1 MTAAFVLAINMFIA
15 GIFALAFG
23 VVAAMNR
30 TAQGA
35 RWLALGYATGI
46 VSIPLEFV
54 LPGQT
59 DPAPVVIGIFLVYLL
74 ALTFCLIGIAR
85 HYGTA
90 APWRT
95 MAAIWMASL
104 LAMPVIFALTYGSP
118 ARGLLYQLP
127 YFAMH
132 AAVGLVI
139 YRSRRRQP
147 LDLLLFA
154 LNAVAA
160 SLHLLKP
167 LIAWTIGTATAPQ
180 GYMETTYA
188 AVSQS
193 MASVTLVALALV
205 LLLVMMR
212 DTTAEMAAR
221 SETDALSGIL
231 NRRGFDLHAE
241 RMLAQARRANEPLTL
256 VTADLDHFKSINDRF
271 GHAVGDQVIAHFAAL
286 LRQSVTGEAVVSRLG
301 GEEFA
306 VLLAGATLA
315 DGRRIAEAA
324 RERLAA
330 ERLEQINVDRAVTA
344 SFGIAQMTHCD
355 TLFDLSRR
363 ADAALYRAKAG
374 GRNRVALA
382 LGELPPASDEI
393 RQDRTARCHP
403 PATACPAD
411 PTIIAGASAD

>member
-30 TAQGA
+30 TAQGP

-46 VSIPLEFV
+46 VSIPLEFI
-54 LPGQT
+54 LPWQN
-59 DPAPVVIGIFLVYLL
+59 DPAPVVTGIFLVYLL

-85 HYGTA
+85 HYGTVP
-90 APWRT
+90 PWRT
-95 MAAIWMASL
+95 VAAIWGASV
-104 LAMPVIFALTYGSP
+104 LAAPIIFTLTYGSP
-118 ARGLLYQLP
+118 ARSILYQVP

-132 AAVGLVI
+132 VAVGLVI
-139 YRSRRRQP
+139 YRSKRRQP

-154 LNAVAA
+154 LNGVAA
-160 SLHLLKP
+160 SLYLLKP
-167 LIAWTIGTATAPQ
+167 WIAWTIGTATAPQ
-180 GYMETTYA
+180 GYMATTYA

-221 SETDALSGIL
+221 SETDALSGVL
-231 NRRGFDLHAE
+231 NRRGFDLRSE
-241 RMLAQARRANEPLTL
+241 PMLAHARRTNEPLTL
-256 VTADLDHFKSINDRF
+256 VTADIDYFKSINDRF
-271 GHAVGDQVIAHFAAL
+271 GHAMGDQVIAHFAAL
-286 LRQSVTGEAVVSRLG
+286 LQQSVRGEAIVSRLG

-306 VLLAGATLA
+306 ALLPGTTLA
-315 DGRRIAEAA
+315 EGRRIAEAA

-330 ERLEQINVDRAVTA
+330 ERITPLNGDYVVTA
-344 SFGIAQMTHCD
+344 SFGIAQMTQGD
-355 TLFDLSRR
+355 TLYDLSRR

-374 GRNRVALA
+374 GRNRVDLSLA
-382 LGELPPASDEI
+382 EAPSAPGTPRPEPAESSLLS
-393 RQDRTARCHP
+393 R
-403 PATACPAD
+403 
-411 PTIIAGASAD
+411 